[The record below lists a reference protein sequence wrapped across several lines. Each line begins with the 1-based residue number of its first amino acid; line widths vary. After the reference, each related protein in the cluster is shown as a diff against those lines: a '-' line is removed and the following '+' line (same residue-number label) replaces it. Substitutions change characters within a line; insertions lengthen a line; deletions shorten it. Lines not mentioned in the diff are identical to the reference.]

1 MRIAGKH
8 RHEAGWVAVHR
19 DGDLRH
25 VLMSGSEP
33 GRIVIDGKGASMS
46 PHLLIELAARDRS
59 VIPADALHVLLS
71 ASIPFSRVRHSSR

>member
-1 MRIAGKH
+1 MGSAGKLC
-8 RHEAGWVAVHR
+8 HEAGWVAVHR

-25 VLMSGSEP
+25 VLRSGSEP
-33 GRIVIDGKGASMS
+33 GRIVVDGKGASMS

-71 ASIPFSRVRHSSR
+71 ASIPFSRVRYGSR

>member
-1 MRIAGKH
+1 MGSAEKL

-33 GRIVIDGKGASMS
+33 GRIVVDGKGASMS